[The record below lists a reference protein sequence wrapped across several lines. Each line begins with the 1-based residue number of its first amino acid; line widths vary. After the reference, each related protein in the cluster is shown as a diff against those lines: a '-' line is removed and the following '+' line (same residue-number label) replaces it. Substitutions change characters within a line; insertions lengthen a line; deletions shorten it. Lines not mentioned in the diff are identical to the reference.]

1 MVVLTI
7 TNCPPALRGTLSRW
21 MFEIHTGVYVGKMS
35 AKVRDLLWDKVC
47 ENIKSGQ
54 ATMVY
59 SSNNEQGFEFR
70 THNASWEIVDF
81 EGISL
86 LKRPILSSMTTK
98 EEQLTHFSK
107 SYNYMRS
114 KTKNNHILDSY
125 VLLDVETTGLDFNK
139 NELLEIGL
147 IKVEKDSVI
156 DERDYLLKPL
166 GGIPKKIELLTG
178 ITEKEV
184 NANSIAIEQALKQ
197 TMEFI
202 KGNVIIGYNVNF
214 DCMFLKKACDK
225 HKVKCT
231 IRKIKDVE
239 NLAVQK
245 LKDVQDYKL
254 ETVAN
259 KLGIQKKQSHRA
271 LDDCRLTLDVMK
283 KLNKID

>member
-1 MVVLTI
+1 M
-7 TNCPPALRGTLSRW
+7 
-21 MFEIHTGVYVGKMS
+21 
-35 AKVRDLLWDKVC
+35 
-47 ENIKSGQ
+47 
-54 ATMVY
+54 
-59 SSNNEQGFEFR
+59 
-70 THNASWEIVDF
+70 
-81 EGISL
+81 
-86 LKRPILSSMTTK
+86 LKRPILSSTTTK

-114 KTKNNHILDSY
+114 KTKNSHILDSY

-259 KLGIQKKQSHRA
+259 KLGIQTKQSHRA

>member
-114 KTKNNHILDSY
+114 KTKNSHILDSY

-147 IKVEKDSVI
+147 IKVEKYSVI

>member
-7 TNCPPALRGTLSRW
+7 TNFPPALRGTLSRW

-86 LKRPILSSMTTK
+86 LKRPILSSTTTK

-114 KTKNNHILDSY
+114 KTKNSHILDSY

>member
-86 LKRPILSSMTTK
+86 LKRPILSSTTTK

-114 KTKNNHILDSY
+114 KTKNSHILDNY

-156 DERDYLLKPL
+156 DECDYLLKPL

-225 HKVKCT
+225 HKIKCT

>member
-114 KTKNNHILDSY
+114 KTKNSHILDSY

>member
-86 LKRPILSSMTTK
+86 LKRPILSSTTTK

-114 KTKNNHILDSY
+114 KTKNSHILDSY

-184 NANSIAIEQALKQ
+184 NANSIAIEQELKQ

>member
-1 MVVLTI
+1 M
-7 TNCPPALRGTLSRW
+7 
-21 MFEIHTGVYVGKMS
+21 
-35 AKVRDLLWDKVC
+35 
-47 ENIKSGQ
+47 
-54 ATMVY
+54 
-59 SSNNEQGFEFR
+59 
-70 THNASWEIVDF
+70 
-81 EGISL
+81 
-86 LKRPILSSMTTK
+86 
-98 EEQLTHFSK
+98 
-107 SYNYMRS
+107 
-114 KTKNNHILDSY
+114 
-125 VLLDVETTGLDFNK
+125 LDVETTGLDFNK

-259 KLGIQKKQSHRA
+259 KLGIQTKQSHRA

>member
-225 HKVKCT
+225 HKIKCT

>member
-86 LKRPILSSMTTK
+86 LKRPILSSTTTK

-114 KTKNNHILDSY
+114 KTKNSHILDSY

-254 ETVAN
+254 ETVAS

>member
-114 KTKNNHILDSY
+114 KTKNSHILDRY

-259 KLGIQKKQSHRA
+259 KLGIQTKQSHRA